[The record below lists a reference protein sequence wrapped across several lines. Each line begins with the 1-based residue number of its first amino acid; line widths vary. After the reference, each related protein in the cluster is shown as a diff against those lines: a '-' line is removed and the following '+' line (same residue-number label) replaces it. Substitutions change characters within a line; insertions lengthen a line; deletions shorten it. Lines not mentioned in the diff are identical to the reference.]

1 MTSSVCKAD
10 TINLSLSPLW
20 ELLLPHVVSSVVMDL
35 MEPFSLSY
43 PGVLHSR
50 VPLLW
55 LSQPASGHCAVGR
68 EPD

>member
-10 TINLSLSPLW
+10 TINLSLSPPLGAASAPCC
-20 ELLLPHVVSSVVMDL
+20 EQCGHGPHGAIL
-35 MEPFSLSY
+35 TLY
-43 PGVLHSR
+43 PGAHSR